1 MRTSRSAR
9 VLALVIILATGLF
22 GTACGSRSSAP
33 AAATPAA
40 PAAPAP
46 NATPA
51 GPPIRILVTHPSV
64 TVLERFVSLKELGLL
79 PAGNLQVVGLAHASE
94 RDDDGRGDYSDAEEF
109 ARKQGGWMSIEQ
121 LTCPLSPDSLFRAN
135 ECTPVFEKLV
145 ATSSGMVF
153 TGGPDLPP
161 TLYGEKTL
169 LTTAIRAPHR
179 HYTELSLL
187 FHLLG
192 RGEKVGPIPLLASH
206 PDYPVLAICLGM
218 QTMSV
223 ATGGTMIQDIPSEI
237 YGVHTFED
245 GLEQPAENVHRS
257 FHYLLDPGDGI
268 EFASVH
274 PIRVTAGSRLSA
286 LLDGGS
292 DIVYVLSAHHQAVER
307 LGVGLHAVAT
317 SLDGKVIE
325 AVEHDVFDKV
335 IGVQFHPDYREL
347 WRPDDEARLAA
358 GSSVPNVAAAAMA
371 QHPESREFN
380 RKIWLRFSRLAQA
393 AAGVASQP

>member
-9 VLALVIILATGLF
+9 VLALVIIVAAGLF
-22 GTACGSRSSAP
+22 GTACGTPSTSPAP
-33 AAATPAA
+33 ATPGVQKAAA
-40 PAAPAP
+40 PSAL
-46 NATPA
+46 PA

-79 PAGNLQVVGLAHASE
+79 PAGNLEVVGLVHASE
-94 RDDDGRGDYSDAEEF
+94 REDYSDAEDF
-109 ARKQGGWMSIEQ
+109 AREQGAWMRIER
-121 LTCPLSPDSLFRAN
+121 LTCSLSPDSLFRPN
-135 ECTPVFEKLV
+135 ECTPVFEKLLS
-145 ATSSGMVF
+145 TSDGMVF

-179 HYTELSLL
+179 HYTELSLM

-192 RGEKVGPIPLLASH
+192 RGEKVGPIPLLGSH

-218 QTMSV
+218 QTMNV
-223 ATGGTMIQDIPSEI
+223 ATGGTMIQDIPSEL
-237 YGVHTFED
+237 YDVHTFED

-257 FHYLLDPGDGI
+257 FHYLLDPGKGI
-268 EFASVH
+268 AFASVH
-274 PIRVTAGSRLSA
+274 PIRVVAGSRLGAFLSGA
-286 LLDGGS
+286 GE
-292 DIVYVLSAHHQAVER
+292 VVHVLSAHHQAVER

-317 SLDGKVIE
+317 SVDGKVIE

-347 WRPDDEARLAA
+347 WRPELEYRLAA
-358 GSSVPNVAAAAMA
+358 GGSVRNVAAAAME
-371 QHPESREFN
+371 QHPASREFN